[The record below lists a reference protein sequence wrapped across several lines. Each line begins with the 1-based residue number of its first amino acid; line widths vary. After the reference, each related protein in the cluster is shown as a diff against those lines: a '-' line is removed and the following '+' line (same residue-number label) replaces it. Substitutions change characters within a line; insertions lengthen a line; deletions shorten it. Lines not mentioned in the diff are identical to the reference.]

1 MAKDFAAERDRMVAV
16 QIEPRDIK
24 DVRVLDAMRK
34 VPRHPF
40 CDPPGHR
47 EAYCDFPLSIGEGQ
61 TISQP
66 YMVALMTDRLELT
79 GSERV
84 LEIGTGSGYQ
94 TAILAELA
102 ADVVSV
108 ERIASLAERARAT
121 LNEQGYGN
129 VRVEIGDGTLGWP
142 DAAPYDRIIVTAG
155 APEVP
160 PSLRAQLADNGRLVI
175 PVGQSRLQMLT
186 VITRHGDCFSE
197 EVDCACT
204 FVKLIGKEGW
214 RSGQV

>member
-1 MAKDFAAERDRMVAV
+1 MARDFAAEREQMVAA

-24 DVRVLDAMRK
+24 DARVIDAMRK
-34 VPRHPF
+34 VPRHLF
-40 CDPPGHR
+40 CDPPGHP
-47 EAYCDFPLSIGEGQ
+47 EAYRDYPLSIGSGQ

-79 GSERV
+79 GTERV

-108 ERIASLAERARAT
+108 ERVASLAERARKT
-121 LNEQGYGN
+121 LDEQGCEN

-142 DAAPYDRIIVTAG
+142 DGAPYDRIIVTAG

-160 PSLRAQLADNGRLVI
+160 PSLKAQLAEDGRLVI
-175 PVGQSRLQMLT
+175 PVGQRYLQTLT
-186 VITRHGDCFSE
+186 IVTRHGDCLDE
-197 EVDCACT
+197 QADCACT
-204 FVKLIGKEGW
+204 FVRLIGKEGW
-214 RSGQV
+214 RTAD